1 MGRAPSSPILLKRKK
16 RRRRS
21 NVWGRFVFVFFLGRH
36 PPKSYKDKKKQ
47 EEEEIFILLFPDSL
61 VAPQRKTWRD
71 DWGRRGHLTSRLSIW
86 PSLSLSLLSLFL
98 SLSVFEFQ
106 TETEKKE
113 REEKILWRVEGN
125 SFGAPLLFSCTS
137 CFPGDRRAASHNQ
150 SAPVLFVFF
159 SSSLGDCEGR

>member
-1 MGRAPSSPILLKRKK
+1 MGPF
-16 RRRRS
+16 
-21 NVWGRFVFVFFLGRH
+21 RFRFFLGRH

-98 SLSVFEFQ
+98 LSFCFRISNRNG
-106 TETEKKE
+106 KE

-137 CFPGDRRAASHNQ
+137 CFSGDRRAASHNQ

>member
-21 NVWGRFVFVFFLGRH
+21 NVWGRFVFVFFWAATQVVQG
-36 PPKSYKDKKKQ
+36 Q
-47 EEEEIFILLFPDSL
+47 EET
-61 VAPQRKTWRD
+61 R
-71 DWGRRGHLTSRLSIW
+71 RRGDIYS
-86 PSLSLSLLSLFL
+86 SLSRFVGGAPTQNVARRLGQTRSPDLSSFNLALSLLSLFPF
-98 SLSVFEFQ
+98 LSVFEFQ
-106 TETEKKE
+106 TET
-113 REEKILWRVEGN
+113 EKILWRVEGN